1 MNELIITNNPKVNIE
16 YRNIYRV
23 EFYPDA
29 DQMEILTR
37 TRDYVHLGG
46 RLIMHPMM
54 GRIKPHETPYKS
66 VFLQTEQ
73 KEPHFE
79 SIIIV
84 EESLAETQKF
94 LENTAHIKYDEELL
108 DDLQF
113 IDLQLLQSG
122 IEEFR
127 R

>member
-16 YRNIYRV
+16 FSNIYCV
-23 EFYPDA
+23 EFYPEA

-37 TRDYVHLGG
+37 ARDYVHLGS

-66 VFLQTEQ
+66 VFLQVERN
-73 KEPHFE
+73 EPHFE

-84 EESLAETQKF
+84 EESLAETKKF
-94 LENTAHIKYDEELL
+94 LENTAQTKYDDRLL

-122 IEEFR
+122 VEEFR

>member
-1 MNELIITNNPKVNIE
+1 
-16 YRNIYRV
+16 
-23 EFYPDA
+23 
-29 DQMEILTR
+29 MEILTR
-37 TRDYVHLGG
+37 ARDYVHLGS

-66 VFLQTEQ
+66 VFLQVERN
-73 KEPHFE
+73 EPHFE

-84 EESLAETQKF
+84 EESLAETKEF
-94 LENTAHIKYDEELL
+94 LENTAQTKYDDRLL

-122 IEEFR
+122 VEEFR